1 LGRSASNLALVHKA
15 FVLKVEF
22 VVCHSQK
29 LFVRVVLSKFIQYSF
44 KFGLIVGRNSTV
56 DQIFRVNKTSSS
68 FLVSSLIELSF
79 HFLIKQMIG
88 LGCTII
94 IGDNPLEVGVIPYG
108 TFAEVSSEV
117 TLNPLVRAHV
127 EMSLE

>member
-1 LGRSASNLALVHKA
+1 MGRSASNLAFEHKA

-29 LFVRVVLSKFIQYSF
+29 LLVRVLLSEFIQYSF
-44 KFGLIVGRNSTV
+44 KLGLVVGRNSTV
-56 DQIFRVNKTSSS
+56 DQIFRVNKTCSS
-68 FLVSSLIELSF
+68 FLVGSLIELSF

-88 LGCTII
+88 LGSTII

-108 TFAEVSSEV
+108 AFAEISTKVA
-117 TLNPLVRAHV
+117 LDPLVGAHV
-127 EMSLE
+127 EMSFE